1 MVEIIEKLK
10 EQVTVQ
16 ELCAILN
23 VPRSTYY
30 RWRQESKR
38 IQGAYQLE
46 KSVGELCK
54 ANKYRYGYRKIT
66 AILRQDRVVN
76 HKAVQRIMQ
85 KYGWQCRVKV
95 KKRKQT
101 GQPYYVAN
109 NLMNREFTSQ
119 KRLEKLV
126 TDITYLPFGG
136 KTLYLSSILDLF
148 NGEIIAYTI
157 SDTQNVNLVLD
168 TLQQRTN
175 KQSKQKALSLACPVK
190 ERPLIMPQLNRFMRH
205 SKQKRFISTD

>member
-1 MVEIIEKLK
+1 MVGQVIVEIIEKLK

-54 ANKYRYGYRKIT
+54 VNKYRYGYRKIT

-101 GQPYYVAN
+101 GQPHYV
-109 NLMNREFTSQ
+109 L
-119 KRLEKLV
+119 
-126 TDITYLPFGG
+126 
-136 KTLYLSSILDLF
+136 
-148 NGEIIAYTI
+148 II
-157 SDTQNVNLVLD
+157 
-168 TLQQRTN
+168 
-175 KQSKQKALSLACPVK
+175 
-190 ERPLIMPQLNRFMRH
+190 
-205 SKQKRFISTD
+205 